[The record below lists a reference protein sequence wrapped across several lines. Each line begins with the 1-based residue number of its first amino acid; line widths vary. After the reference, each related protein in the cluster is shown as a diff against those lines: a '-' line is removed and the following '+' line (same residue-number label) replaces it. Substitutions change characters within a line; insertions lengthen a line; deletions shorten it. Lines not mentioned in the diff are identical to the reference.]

1 MTPPSAVEVTAPSEE
16 LAARVHVLASRHLH
30 QLLAGPHV
38 VGERPQQFLVASA
51 VGADVRDMGING
63 AM

>member
-16 LAARVHVLASRHLH
+16 LAERVHGLATGHLH
-30 QLLAGPHV
+30 QPLAGPHV

-51 VGADVRDMGING
+51 VGKDVRDMDING